1 MRTNILTILLILSVI
16 SIRGFSSGKSQDRLQ
31 PKHLRCEGLI
41 NPEGIDIVS
50 PRLSWYS
57 VSAQRDQKQTGYRIL
72 VSSTIEEL
80 NTDEGDLWDSKKV
93 SSDESINIIYGGK
106 KLTSGK
112 QCYWK
117 VKVWDSKDNESGW
130 SQPAKWSMGLLS
142 KKEWGSA
149 SWIGLNKAIGSDEPD
164 SEHTKL
170 SARMLRKEFGI
181 KKEIKRATAYICG
194 LGLFEL
200 YFNGQRIGDQV
211 LTPALSEYPKR
222 SFYMTFDVT
231 KELLEG
237 ENAVGVILGNGRF
250 FAMRHTVPTG
260 METYGFPKMIFR
272 LNIEYTD
279 NTTQSIVSDTSW
291 KITADGPIRSNNE
304 YDGEYYDAR
313 KEMPGW
319 DKSGFDDT
327 EWMRAEKVADPS
339 EELSAQMIAPIKIM
353 QTMKPRSVKEIR
365 PGVYIYDMGQ
375 NMVGWVSLKVQAKR
389 GSKVQM
395 RFAETLKPDGDLYTA
410 NLRSAE
416 QTDIYI
422 AKGGGLERWEPSFTY
437 HGFRYVELTGYPG
450 RPDLNTIE
458 GKVVYDDI
466 RTIGNFSCSSDIINK
481 IYKAAYWGIRG
492 NYRSIPTDC
501 PQRDERQ
508 GWLGDRSM
516 NSYGESYIFD
526 NNMLYAN
533 WMTDIADAQ
542 KANGRLPLLA
552 PDYWPIYS
560 DNMTWPSSLI
570 IIPYNL
576 YRQFGNLKVIADNY
590 DAMKKWLFYMRD
602 KYMRNYLVLPKDVIG
617 DWCMPP
623 RNRRVINSKDS
634 SRITS
639 GNFIG
644 PTYFYYCLNLMGKY
658 AHLLNKNEDA
668 NEFGTLAAKVR
679 DAINNTYLHK
689 DSLSTGQAGLYYANN
704 TVTANAL
711 ALSFGIPPKEIRA
724 KVFDNLVYVTTHVYK
739 SHTSCGL
746 VGEQW
751 IMRTLTNNGRPELA
765 LKIAENT
772 TYPSWGYMIEN
783 GATTIWEL
791 WNGNTAAPDMNSGN
805 HVMLLGDLIVWLYQD
820 LAGIK
825 SDLANPGYKD
835 IIMKP
840 YPVGN
845 LKFVKASHLSMYGL
859 IKSEWHI
866 RGSKFSWEISIP
878 ANTTATIYV
887 PAEKEGDVTE
897 SGREASKSEGVKFVK
912 LENGRAVYEIG
923 SGSYHFISKK

>member
-1 MRTNILTILLILSVI
+1 MKKSIISILLLTSVI
-16 SIRGFSSGKSQDRLQ
+16 FFTGFSSKANDDALH
-31 PKHLRCEGLI
+31 PKYLRCENLI
-41 NPEGIDIVS
+41 DPLGIDVVT

-57 VSAQRDQKQTGYRIL
+57 ESKQREQKQTAYRIL
-72 VSSTIEEL
+72 VSSSLEKL
-80 NTDEGDLWDSKKV
+80 NADEGDLWDSKKIF
-93 SSDESINIIYGGK
+93 SDQSINIIYNGK
-106 KLTSGK
+106 KLTSGME
-112 QCYWK
+112 CFWK
-117 VKVWDSKDNESGW
+117 VKVWDKDSKGSEW
-130 SQPAKWSMGLLS
+130 SKAAKWSMGLLS
-142 KKEWGSA
+142 KKDWGLA
-149 SWIGLNKAIGSDEPD
+149 SWIGLDKAIGSDEPD

-170 SARMLRKEFGI
+170 SARMLRKEFETN
-181 KKEIKRATAYICG
+181 KKIKRATAYICG

-200 YFNGQRIGDQV
+200 YINGEKIGDQV
-211 LTPALSEYPKR
+211 LAPALSEYPKR

-250 FAMRHTVPTG
+250 FAMRHTVPIG

-291 KITADGPIRSNNE
+291 SITTDGPIRANNE

-319 DKSGFDDT
+319 DKAGFDDT

-339 EELSAQMIAPIKIM
+339 EKLSAQMIAPIKIM

-389 GSKVQM
+389 GTKVQM
-395 RFAETLKPDGDLYTA
+395 RFAETLKADGDLYTA

-422 AKGGGLERWEPSFTY
+422 AKGGALERWEPSFTY
-437 HGFRYVELTGYPG
+437 HGFRYVEMTGYPG
-450 RPDLNTIE
+450 KPDLNTIE

-526 NNMLYAN
+526 NDMLYAN
-533 WMTDIADAQ
+533 WMTDIVDAQ
-542 KANGRLPLLA
+542 KASGSLPDVA
-552 PDYWPIYS
+552 PAYWPIYS

-570 IIPYNL
+570 IIPDHL
-576 YRQFGNLKVIADNY
+576 YRQFGNLKVIADKY

-602 KYMRNYLVLPKDVIG
+602 KYMKGYLLPKDQYG

-623 RNRRVINSKDS
+623 ENLKVIHSNDPK
-634 SRITS
+634 RITP
-639 GNFIG
+639 GDFIG
-644 PTYFYYCLNLMGKY
+644 SAYFYYCLKLMGKY

-668 NEFGTLAAKVR
+668 SEFGTLAGKVR
-679 DAINNTYLHK
+679 EAINNTYLNK
-689 DSLSTGQAGLYYANN
+689 DSLYYANN

-711 ALSFGIPPKEIRA
+711 ALSFGIPSKEIRA
-724 KVFDNLVYVTTHVYK
+724 KVFDNLIYVTNHVYK
-739 SHTSCGL
+739 SHTSTGL
-746 VGEQW
+746 VGGQW
-751 IMRTLTNNGRPELA
+751 IMRTLTDNGRPDLA

-825 SDLANPGYKD
+825 SDLTNPGYKG

-845 LKFVKASHLSMYGL
+845 LKFVKASYLSMYGL

-866 RGSKFSWEISIP
+866 RGRKFNWEISIP

-887 PAEKEGDVTE
+887 PAEKESDVTE
-897 SGREASKSEGVKFVK
+897 SGKEASKCAGVKFVR

-923 SGSYHFISKK
+923 SGNYHFISKSSNIKLN